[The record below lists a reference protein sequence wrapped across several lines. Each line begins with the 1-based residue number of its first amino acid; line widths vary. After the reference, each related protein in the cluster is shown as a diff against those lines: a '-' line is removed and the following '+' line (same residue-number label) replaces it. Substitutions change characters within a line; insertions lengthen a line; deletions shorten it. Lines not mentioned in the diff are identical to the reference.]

1 MNRVIFTSALLATV
15 VSAAFAAPYT
25 VKFKSTSVGQ
35 STSIKFY
42 GSSKNVFAGKLKF
55 NNVAKG
61 SDFFTVCADLAVQI
75 SGGQTYNVNNQFASA
90 SPLGIAKAGRIVAK
104 HFNSANT
111 NEKAA
116 ALQLAV
122 WEAIYDTG
130 SSPSF
135 SSGNFKATVSTSVK
149 NQAYS
154 YYSAISTPGEALYL
168 KATPTNS
175 GQSQLTVVPEPAALA
190 ALVIGAG
197 MIVLRRKKA

>member
-1 MNRVIFTSALLATV
+1 MNRAIISGIVL
-15 VSAAFAAPYT
+15 VSAFSAAVAAPYT

-35 STSIKFY
+35 SAGITFF
-42 GSSKNVFAGKLKF
+42 GNNKNVFAGKLKF
-55 NNVAKG
+55 QNVASG
-61 SDFFTVCADLAVQI
+61 SQFFTVCADIANQI
-75 SGGQTYNVNNQFASA
+75 TAGMVYRVENQLASA

-104 HFNSANT
+104 HFTSANT

-135 SSGNFKATVSTSVK
+135 SSGNFKANVSTSVK

-154 YYSAISTPGEALYL
+154 YYSAISTPGEALYM
-168 KATPTNS
+168 KAVPADC
-175 GQSQLTVVPEPAALA
+175 GQSQLTVVPEPTALGALALGAAL
-190 ALVIGAG
+190 I
-197 MIVLRRKKA
+197 IRRKKA